1 MTMEDRIT
9 ALEQRVAELEAKLL
23 EQRVDRVTEHPE
35 STVKWR
41 DVRRT
46 YPTVQVGDVIQ
57 FPSGVTHRI
66 TNWGEL
72 RFAQWLIEHDKAVV
86 IETSESGGGHR

>member
-1 MTMEDRIT
+1 MTLEDRIT
-9 ALEQRVAELEAKLL
+9 VLEQRVAELEAKLL

-46 YPTVQVGDVIQ
+46 HPAVQVGDVIQ
-57 FPSGVTHRI
+57 FKSGVTHRI
-66 TNWGEL
+66 SSEGEL
-72 RFAQWLIEHDKAVV
+72 SYAAWLVEHNRAEVVTDDAVST
-86 IETSESGGGHR
+86 EDR